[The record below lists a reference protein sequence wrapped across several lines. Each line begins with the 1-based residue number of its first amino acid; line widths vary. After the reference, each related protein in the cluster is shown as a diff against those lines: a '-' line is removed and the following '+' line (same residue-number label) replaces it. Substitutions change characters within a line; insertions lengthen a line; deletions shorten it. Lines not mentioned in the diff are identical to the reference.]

1 MAQTIGWVVE
11 IKDGGRATVV
21 AENSQASGGCGAACQ
36 CRDRRP
42 AAPAMPAINQA
53 GAVAGDRVMLTIAS
67 QTLLARMAVLY
78 LVPVLGMLVGA
89 FTGAALSGGIA
100 GSGGGQ
106 SAIFGLA
113 GFLLGFAVSIAISRI
128 WSAARPVVAVITRV
142 VPTRLDITPSQPS
155 AGCGSTGK

>member
-11 IKDGGRATVV
+11 IKDGDRATVV

-42 AAPAMPAINQA
+42 AGPGLPAINQA

-142 VPTRLDITPSQPS
+142 VATRLDITPCQPS

>member
-36 CRDRRP
+36 CWDRRP
-42 AAPAMPAINQA
+42 AGPGLPAINQA

-142 VPTRLDITPSQPS
+142 VATRLDITPSQPS

>member
-11 IKDGGRATVV
+11 IKDNGRATVV

-42 AAPAMPAINQA
+42 AGPPLPAINQA

-67 QTLLARMAVLY
+67 QTVLARMAVLY

-113 GFLLGFAVSIAISRI
+113 GFLLGFAVSIGISRI

-142 VPTRLDITPSQPS
+142 VATRLDITSSQPS